1 MIDSINI
8 EVYMY
13 YLSNIKYSN
22 KMNRSLIDLICD
34 NVMMIVF

>member
-22 KMNRSLIDLICD
+22 KMDRSLRDLICD

>member
-22 KMNRSLIDLICD
+22 KMNRSLRDLICD